1 MGKSILV
8 VEDDELLRSFLTT
21 ILREDGYRVTEAG
34 NGQEGL
40 EKFLAGAYD
49 LVITDLRMPCLS
61 GLDLLLTG
69 KKEKPET
76 RWIIMTAFGSI
87 GNAVEA
93 MKAGASDYLTK
104 PFRDP
109 EELRHVI
116 RRVLKEAEAEQT
128 ISLLSEELGKQ
139 FPPAGMIF
147 LGEKMQEVQRLVQE
161 VAPTPASVLISGPS
175 GTGKELVARLVH
187 QISPRK
193 ARPFIAVHCAALTE
207 TLLESELFG
216 HERGAFTGAV
226 ATRKGRFELAD
237 GGTIFLDEVGE
248 IAPPFR

>member
-8 VEDDELLRSFLTT
+8 VEDDELMRSFLTT
-21 ILREDGYRVTEAG
+21 ILREDGYRITEAG

-40 EKFLAGAYD
+40 ERFLAGAYD
-49 LVITDLRMPCLS
+49 LVITDLRMPGLS

-93 MKAGASDYLTK
+93 MKAGLSDYLTK

-147 LGEKMQEVQRLVQE
+147 LGEKMQEVQRLVQ
-161 VAPTPASVLISGPS
+161 VRAGPS
-175 GTGKELVARLVH
+175 IGNFMVLRDEHHLATPFSSALSRRLGDAIGV
-187 QISPRK
+187 
-193 ARPFIAVHCAALTE
+193 VT
-207 TLLESELFG
+207 
-216 HERGAFTGAV
+216 
-226 ATRKGRFELAD
+226 ATR
-237 GGTIFLDEVGE
+237 
-248 IAPPFR
+248 